1 MLKEDIFRKSILFL
15 DAVIISAAFFAAVFV
30 RTQFHNFYTWNLFPE
45 LNVADYAIPV
55 GEYLGVLFLVVP
67 LWILMLHING
77 MYTSMRTRK
86 LHQVLWIVLKSA
98 FFAVLGFGALVFLFK
113 IHFVSRLFFIIF
125 VSFCLLFL
133 TAEKIIILAT
143 IHHIRRKGISF
154 RYILIVGTGR
164 RAANVIRTIEQHPEW
179 GLRIL
184 GAIDDEPA
192 RGVKKVE
199 DVDVIGPIHELSRIL
214 HNHAVDEVI
223 FVVPRSRLSFIEEA
237 VLTCETEGV
246 RASVAGDLFDMRI
259 AHSVTSEL
267 NGIPLITFESTV
279 AQEWGLFVKRLIDL
293 VLSGLGILIASPVLL
308 ITAVLVKAT
317 SKGPVIFKQRRL
329 GLSGRVFNLY
339 KFRTMVIGA
348 EQDLSDMDVVHD
360 SNSKEF
366 KKRKTRYITPVGRFL
381 RKFSLDELPQLFN
394 VFWGHMSLVG
404 PRPVPAQEV
413 SQYKPWQRRRMSMRP
428 GITCLWQISGRNKI
442 SFEDWMKMDLEY
454 IDNWSPWLDIKIL
467 AKTVPV
473 VIFGIG
479 AY

>member
-15 DAVIISAAFFAAVFV
+15 DAVLISAAFFAAVLV
-30 RTQFHNFYTWNLFPE
+30 RTQFHVFYTWNLFPE
-45 LNVADYAIPV
+45 LTVEDFAVPLS
-55 GEYLGVLFLVVP
+55 EYLGVLFLVVP

-86 LHQVLWIVLKSA
+86 LHEVIWIVFKSA
-98 FFAVLGFGALVFLFK
+98 FFSVLGFGALVFLLK

-133 TAEKIIILAT
+133 TAEKIIMLVT
-143 IHHIRRKGISF
+143 IHHIRKKGISF

-164 RAANVIRTIEQHPEW
+164 RAANVIRTIKQHPEW

-192 RGVKKVE
+192 RGIKKVE

-214 HNHAVDEVI
+214 HNNAVDEVI

-308 ITAVLVKAT
+308 ITAILVKAT
-317 SKGPVIFKQRRL
+317 SKGPVLFKQRRL

-339 KFRTMVIGA
+339 KFRTMIIGA
-348 EQDLSDMDVVHD
+348 EQDLSVMDVVND

-366 KKRKTRYITPVGRFL
+366 KKRKTTYITPIGRFL

-413 SQYKPWQRRRMSMRP
+413 SQYQPWQRRRMSMRP

-473 VIFGIG
+473 VLFGIG

>member
-15 DAVIISAAFFAAVFV
+15 DAVLISTAFFAAVLV
-30 RTQFHNFYTWNLFPE
+30 RTQFHAFYTWDIFPE
-45 LNVADYAIPV
+45 LTVEDFAVPL

-67 LWILMLHING
+67 LWIIMLHING

-86 LHQVLWIVLKSA
+86 LHEVIWIVLKST
-98 FFAVLGFGALVFLFK
+98 FFAVLGFGAMVFLFK

-125 VSFCLLFL
+125 VSFCMLFL
-133 TAEKIIILAT
+133 TAEKIIMLAT

-154 RYILIVGTGR
+154 RHILIVGTGR
-164 RAANVIRTIEQHPEW
+164 RAANVIRTIKQHPEW

-192 RGVKKVE
+192 RRIKKVE

-214 HNHAVDEVI
+214 HNNAVDEVI

-293 VLSGLGILIASPVLL
+293 VMSGLGILIASPVLL
-308 ITAVLVKAT
+308 ITAILVKAT
-317 SKGPVIFKQRRL
+317 SKGPILFKQRRL

-339 KFRTMVIGA
+339 KFRTMIVGA
-348 EQDLSDMDVVHD
+348 EQDLSVMDVVHD

-366 KKRKTRYITPVGRFL
+366 KQRKTTYITPVGRFL

-413 SQYKPWQRRRMSMRP
+413 SQYQPWQRRRMSMRP
-428 GITCLWQISGRNKI
+428 GITCLWQISGRNNI

-473 VIFGIG
+473 VLFGIG